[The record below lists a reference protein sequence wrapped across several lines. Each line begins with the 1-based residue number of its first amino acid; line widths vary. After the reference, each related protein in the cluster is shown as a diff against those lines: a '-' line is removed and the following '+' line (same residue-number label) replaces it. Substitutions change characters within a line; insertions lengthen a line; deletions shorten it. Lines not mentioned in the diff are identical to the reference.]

1 MPERDGI
8 LLIQWNGSHYDS
20 LAGLLQLAGQEFA
33 GQGFAVRTVT
43 MDRPGWKD
51 ELATLLRAE
60 PPLCAIGM
68 SGVGSDLQTAQR
80 KSLWEAAK
88 VPFFDWNCDH
98 PAYFP
103 RRHAIRSRYLL
114 HGYVFPDHAQYSI
127 RHFNANGVAFCAHLG
142 VPPRSI
148 FEGAPRPLAARNGR
162 IVFAKTGADTNAIEA
177 RWRRLSPILRDLL
190 FAASEELFHRSTA
203 EHLPTLQ
210 RLGET
215 RGFLL
220 DGSGLLALRLIRELD
235 AYIRHRRARMVL
247 EAVRTCPVDVYGAG
261 WEHVDQETGQVRFH
275 GPAEWRTLTGL
286 LPGYLGCL
294 TINPLVEHSVHDRS
308 FFALAANV
316 TPLGDSNIF
325 SRAQLPALEGFT
337 FRFDPASVR
346 AAVET
351 LFADPAA
358 AMALTEQAWLQVR
371 ERFSL
376 RASLGLILDAAQ
388 MVPLNA
394 RASA

>member
-1 MPERDGI
+1 
-8 LLIQWNGSHYDS
+8 
-20 LAGLLQLAGQEFA
+20 
-33 GQGFAVRTVT
+33 
-43 MDRPGWKD
+43 
-51 ELATLLRAE
+51 
-60 PPLCAIGM
+60 
-68 SGVGSDLQTAQR
+68 
-80 KSLWEAAK
+80 
-88 VPFFDWNCDH
+88 
-98 PAYFP
+98 
-103 RRHAIRSRYLL
+103 
-114 HGYVFPDHAQYSI
+114 
-127 RHFNANGVAFCAHLG
+127 
-142 VPPRSI
+142 
-148 FEGAPRPLAARNGR
+148 
-162 IVFAKTGADTNAIEA
+162 
-177 RWRRLSPILRDLL
+177 
-190 FAASEELFHRSTA
+190 
-203 EHLPTLQ
+203 
-210 RLGET
+210 
-215 RGFLL
+215 
-220 DGSGLLALRLIRELD
+220 
-235 AYIRHRRARMVL
+235 MVL